1 MIDYFLKHQVP
12 VTAYIEPTLRC
23 DHRCSYCYRE
33 STVTPADDELTRREI
48 AGVLDGLAGLG
59 CLIVVFTGGEV
70 LLRHDILDLV
80 ADARERGFAV
90 VLFTNGSR
98 MTQTIARRLHDLA
111 VLGVEV
117 SVRGG
122 DAETHDAV
130 TGVPGSFAQA
140 CRAVELLRRNS
151 VRVKI
156 KCNLIRSNRGDT
168 VDRVIAL
175 ARELDAEYTFD
186 PGIFP
191 RRDGDTAPA
200 RERLDADTLLDVYC
214 DTRIG
219 RRYNWTDP
227 HSQVEQA
234 DGRLCGAG
242 RNTLAVGPDGS
253 VYPCV
258 PLRIA
263 AGNVRQTPLSSIW
276 RDAPIF
282 TRLRSL
288 TNKDLKECDGC
299 DLKRFCGRCSAMA
312 HNETGNLL
320 GCAPMVR
327 TIAGVKKRI
336 FDSGIMRE
344 SPAREMADAA
354 R

>member
-1 MIDYFLKHQVP
+1 
-12 VTAYIEPTLRC
+12 
-23 DHRCSYCYRE
+23 
-33 STVTPADDELTRREI
+33 
-48 AGVLDGLAGLG
+48 VLDELAGLG
-59 CLIVVFTGGEV
+59 GLIVVFTGGEV
-70 LLRHDILDLV
+70 FLRRDNLELV
-80 ADARERGFAV
+80 SDARERGFAV
-90 VLFTNGSR
+90 VLFTNGSQ
-98 MTQTIARRLHDLA
+98 MSETIARRLHDLA

-117 SVRGG
+117 SLRGG
-122 DAETHDAV
+122 NAATHDAV
-130 TGVPGSFAQA
+130 TGVPGSFAHA

-168 VDRVIAL
+168 VDQVIAL

-191 RRDGDTAPA
+191 RRDGNTVPT
-200 RERLDADTLLDVYC
+200 RERLDAEALMEVYC
-214 DTRIG
+214 DARIG
-219 RRYNWTDP
+219 RRFNWTDP

-242 RNTLAVGPDGS
+242 RNTMAIGPDGS

-263 AGNVRQTPLSSIW
+263 AGNVRQTPLASIW

-282 TRLRSL
+282 ARLRSL
-288 TNKDLKECDGC
+288 TNKDLEPCGAC
-299 DLKRFCGRCSAMA
+299 DLRRFCGRCSAMA

-336 FDSGIMRE
+336 FESGVMGGA
-344 SPAREMADAA
+344 PVREMADATC
-354 R
+354 